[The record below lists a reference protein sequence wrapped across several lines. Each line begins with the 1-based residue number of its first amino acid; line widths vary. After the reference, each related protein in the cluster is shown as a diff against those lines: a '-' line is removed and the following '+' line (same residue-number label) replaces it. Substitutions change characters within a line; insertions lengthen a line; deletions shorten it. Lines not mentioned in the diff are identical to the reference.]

1 VAAAE
6 FGAEGAGAGR
16 LPRGRHGLPREVI
29 VENQRQRLI
38 VATVAAVAEHGY
50 NATTVSSIVKSAGLS
65 RATFYELFKGKEAC
79 FLAAY
84 EATLANLREA
94 TLAGAEKAEDWAER
108 IRAGLG
114 ALLAALAADPDRARL
129 VLIAPATVGDRA
141 VDRHHRAI
149 SGLLAEL
156 IAGPPRPPGSLQ
168 PSEAQEQ
175 SLAGALS
182 GLIVR
187 KIQAGQGPRLS
198 ELLPTLTELILR
210 PYLGDER
217 AIRLARAER
226 NAGQ

>member
-114 ALLAALAADPDRARL
+114 SAC
-129 VLIAPATVGDRA
+129 
-141 VDRHHRAI
+141 HHRR
-149 SGLLAEL
+149 LAEQRTKGRHRL
-156 IAGPPRPPGSLQ
+156 SLDCRPRPESGDGCKTQGYSQSRTDPKLAHQ
-168 PSEAQEQ
+168 PASKFASRKPHSQAVCGPSDQ
-175 SLAGALS
+175 AL
-182 GLIVR
+182 
-187 KIQAGQGPRLS
+187 
-198 ELLPTLTELILR
+198 
-210 PYLGDER
+210 
-217 AIRLARAER
+217 
-226 NAGQ
+226 